1 MPHESQVVGWPGRTV
16 FDADG
21 SKVGKI
27 EDVFADARTGRPA
40 WATVSSGLFGRRHH
54 FVPIEHAREVEDGVA
69 VPVAGQLIKGA
80 PNVDPDGDLSRDDER
95 TLYRHYGMDDGERDG
110 SDVTAGS
117 PAVDADHDGRDD
129 GTEHD
134 ARGEEREAH
143 GYTHHDERTR
153 HDADGDGRDDR
164 HESHHDAD
172 GDGRDDRLES
182 RHGAD
187 GGGRDDRLESRHG
200 ADGDGRDDRAE
211 GHGAA
216 PGLAGAGAAAGT
228 ARGAHRADEARS
240 DRASADHHAPDGR
253 RGDHDDARGSG
264 VPPTLQADAT
274 TEALAR
280 AERERLAT
288 AEAEHDRLAAR
299 PAAAPP
305 HEPPVLDREL
315 AQQDLS
321 VAPARDER
329 SGPDGSL
336 GHDAGSGHPAA
347 LDEPVLAPQHDPT
360 GSAGGTSAGRPA
372 PDADRGD
379 PDRAGTTGSPASG
392 TPGVGTRLRRLA
404 RSISP
409 SSKDDHHG

>member
-69 VPVAGQLIKGA
+69 IPVAGQLIKGA
-80 PNVDPDGDLSRDDER
+80 PDVDADGDLSRDDER
-95 TLYRHYGMDDGERDG
+95 TLYRHYGMDDGEVDG
-110 SDVTAGS
+110 SDATAGS
-117 PAVDADHDGRDD
+117 PAVDADHDGRDNR
-129 GTEHD
+129 TEHD
-134 ARGEEREAH
+134 ARGEDRTEHDARAEGREAH

-153 HDADGDGRDDR
+153 HDADGDGRDDGHESSHDAASGDR
-164 HESHHDAD
+164 HESRHDAD
-172 GDGRDDRLES
+172 GDGRT
-182 RHGAD
+182 
-187 GGGRDDRLESRHG
+187 
-200 ADGDGRDDRAE
+200 E
-211 GHGAA
+211 GHSAA
-216 PGLAGAGAAAGT
+216 AGLAGAGAAAGT

-240 DRASADHHAPDGR
+240 DEGSRDPRSPEQHAPDER
-253 RGDHDDARGSG
+253 AGDHDDARGSG

-280 AERERLAT
+280 AERERLAA

-299 PAAAPP
+299 PAAPP
-305 HEPPVLDREL
+305 AHEAPVLDREL

-321 VAPARDER
+321 VAPARAEQPDAET
-329 SGPDGSL
+329 GPGREARPGRD
-336 GHDAGSGHPAA
+336 AA
-347 LDEPVLAPQHDPT
+347 LDEPGLAPEHDPT
-360 GSAGGTSAGRPA
+360 GPAAGTSAGRPA
-372 PDADRGD
+372 PDADHGD

>member
-54 FVPIEHAREVEDGVA
+54 FVPIENAREVEDGVA
-69 VPVAGQLIKGA
+69 IPVAGQLVKGA
-80 PNVDPDGDLSRDDER
+80 PNVDADGDLSRDDER
-95 TLYRHYGMDDGERDG
+95 ALYRHYGMDDGELDG
-110 SDVTAGS
+110 PDATAPT

-129 GTEHD
+129 RTEHD
-134 ARGEEREAH
+134 AGRDDRGAAGYAH
-143 GYTHHDERTR
+143 RDERTR

-164 HESHHDAD
+164 
-172 GDGRDDRLES
+172 LES
-182 RHGAD
+182 RHD
-187 GGGRDDRLESRHG
+187 RDDL
-200 ADGDGRDDRAE
+200 DDRTE

-216 PGLAGAGAAAGT
+216 AGLAGAGAGAAAGT
-228 ARGAHRADEARS
+228 ARGAHRADDPDA
-240 DRASADHHAPDGR
+240 HHEGSPDGR
-253 RGDHDDARGSG
+253 PRDEAGGDRDDARGSG

-274 TEALAR
+274 TEAQAR

-299 PAAAPP
+299 PAAPP
-305 HEPPVLDREL
+305 AHEPPVLDREL

-329 SGPDGSL
+329 LDHDDGL
-336 GHDAGSGHPAA
+336 DHDAAA
-347 LDEPVLAPQHDPT
+347 DERSLAPRHDPT
-360 GSAGGTSAGRPA
+360 GPSADRPPSDAGR
-372 PDADRGD
+372 GE
-379 PDRAGTTGSPASG
+379 PDRAGTTGAPDSG

>member
-1 MPHESQVVGWPGRTV
+1 MVGWPGRTL

-27 EDVFADARTGRPA
+27 EDVFADERTGRPA

-69 VPVAGQLIKGA
+69 VPVAGQLVKGA
-80 PNVDPDGDLSRDDER
+80 PNVDADGDLSRDDER
-95 TLYRHYGMDDGERDG
+95 ALYRHYGMDEGDLDAPGAH
-110 SDVTAGS
+110 TAA

-129 GTEHD
+129 RTEHD
-134 ARGEEREAH
+134 ADHDGRDDRTEHDADREAH

-153 HDADGDGRDDR
+153 HDADGDGDGRDDR
-164 HESHHDAD
+164 AESRHDAD
-172 GDGRDDRLES
+172 GDGRDDRTE
-182 RHGAD
+182 
-187 GGGRDDRLESRHG
+187 GR
-200 ADGDGRDDRAE
+200 
-211 GHGAA
+211 GAA
-216 PGLAGAGAAAGT
+216 VGLAGAGAAAGT
-228 ARGAHRADEARS
+228 ARGAHRADGE
-240 DRASADHHAPDGR
+240 DGR
-253 RGDHDDARGSG
+253 DHGSPDDGARDQGAGDRDDARGSG

-280 AERERLAT
+280 AERERLAA

-299 PAAAPP
+299 PTAPP
-305 HEPPVLDREL
+305 AHEPVLDREL

-329 SGPDGSL
+329 PGRDDAVGRDAAAGERRASERDPSGPAAGLPTDHPVPEADRDAPRG
-336 GHDAGSGHPAA
+336 GTAGSP
-347 LDEPVLAPQHDPT
+347 
-360 GSAGGTSAGRPA
+360 GS
-372 PDADRGD
+372 D
-379 PDRAGTTGSPASG
+379 SPASG